1 MRISFSVLFISFFVV
16 SVFSAASL
24 STAEAGLV
32 CGERADFIEKLDEAY
47 GEKLISAGLEADGNV
62 FEVYRSKTGSWTI
75 LVTEPEGPT
84 CVLASGEAWTDGS
97 RAETSADE
105 QPL

>member
-1 MRISFSVLFISFFVV
+1 MRISFSVPFFSFFVV
-16 SVFSAASL
+16 SIFSVAPL
-24 STAEAGLV
+24 SSAEAGLV
-32 CGERADFIEKLDEAY
+32 CGERADFVEKLDEAY

-62 FEVYRSKTGSWTI
+62 FEVYRSETGSWTI

-84 CVLASGEAWTDGS
+84 CVLASGEAWTDG
-97 RAETSADE
+97 RKAEASTDD